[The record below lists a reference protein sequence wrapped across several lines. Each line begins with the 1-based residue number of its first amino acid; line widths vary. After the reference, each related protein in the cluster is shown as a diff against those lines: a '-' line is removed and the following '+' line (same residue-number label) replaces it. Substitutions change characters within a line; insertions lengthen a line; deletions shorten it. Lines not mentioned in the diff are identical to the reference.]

1 MNLAAL
7 VLVALLLLGGCKD
20 RVSFY
25 AVRAG
30 SKAAAPPFTVTD
42 VNTGTRINLV
52 DLKGKVVL
60 LDFWATWC
68 APCKVEIP
76 HFIELQK
83 KYGPQG
89 LQIVGLSIDDDA
101 RKVKEF
107 YQKVGMNYPVAVVDE
122 KVTDKYGG
130 VFGLPIGFVINKEG
144 EIVAKHVGE
153 TEPEVF
159 EDEVKRNLE
168 Q

>member
-1 MNLAAL
+1 MKRAFCAVVLLAL
-7 VLVALLLLGGCKD
+7 IVSCKP
-20 RVSFY
+20 RPTVE
-25 AVRAG
+25 VRSG
-30 SKAAAPPFTVTD
+30 KYPQAPLFVVND
-42 VNTGTRINLV
+42 VNTGKPINLA

-83 KYGPQG
+83 KYGAQG

-101 RKVKEF
+101 KPVKEF
-107 YQKVGMNYPVAVVDE
+107 YQKIGMNYPVAVVDE
-122 KVTDKYGG
+122 KLTDQYGG
-130 VFGLPIGFVINKEG
+130 VFGLPIGFIINKEG
-144 EIVAKHVGE
+144 FIVAKHVGE
-153 TEPEVF
+153 TKPEVF
-159 EDEVKRNLE
+159 EEEVKRYL